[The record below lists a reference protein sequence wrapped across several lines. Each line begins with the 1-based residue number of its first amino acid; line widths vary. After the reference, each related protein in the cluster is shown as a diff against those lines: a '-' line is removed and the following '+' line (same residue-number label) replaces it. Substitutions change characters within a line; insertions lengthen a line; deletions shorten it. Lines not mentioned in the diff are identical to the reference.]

1 MPFRPV
7 LLRPGAPLAFPDPRR
22 ADEDGLV
29 AVGGDLAP
37 ERLLFAYAHGIFPWY
52 DAGPPLW
59 WSPDPRALMSAETF
73 RTSRS
78 LRRFLAHCS
87 WRVTMDAA
95 FDRVMQECGRERTGG
110 TWIHPEMVTAY
121 VRLAERGRAH
131 SVEVWDG
138 TELVGGLYGVQV
150 GALFA
155 AESMFHRRTN
165 ASKVALACALRS
177 LFDAGVTVF
186 DVQFKTDHLES
197 LGAFEVTRSEY
208 LERIARATAE
218 QVSLA
223 HLVGTDLL
231 PRVARPAT
239 AAS

>member
-22 ADEDGLV
+22 SDEDGLV

-59 WSPDPRALMSAETF
+59 WSPDPRALMSAERF
-73 RTSRS
+73 HTSRS
-78 LRRFLAHCS
+78 LLRFLSHCS
-87 WRVTMDAA
+87 WRVTFDVA
-95 FDRVMQECGRERTGG
+95 FERVMHECGSEREGG
-110 TWIHPEMVTAY
+110 TWIHPEMVAAY
-121 VRLAERGRAH
+121 VELRARGHAH

-138 TELVGGLYGVQV
+138 DALVGGLYGVQV

-165 ASKVALACALRS
+165 ASKVALGCALSS
-177 LFDAGVTVF
+177 LFDAGVTAF
-186 DVQFKTDHLES
+186 DVQFKTSHLES
-197 LGAFEVTRSEY
+197 LGAFEVPRTEY
-208 LERIARATAE
+208 LERIAHATAV
-218 QVSLA
+218 QISLA
-223 HLVGTDLL
+223 HLVGVDLL
-231 PRVARPAT
+231 PRFARPA
-239 AAS
+239 APR